1 MGEQLTRA
9 TIAVAAVVALASPSL
24 GQTLKVVAMQGE
36 ASPEPGFDYR
46 RFSKKGPSI
55 SDDTGERVAFEG
67 RATGAGKVDG
77 IFTHDPDAGGTTAVD
92 SDDPPP
98 YPPGASYRRFE
109 PRYLNPIIGSDGV
122 VVFTTTLR
130 GGFGE
135 GVYAGSGGSVDAV
148 ALTGDSVPILSGS
161 PTIDTLSFGTPAGIP
176 TTNAILMIANLSDNT
191 DAILVCSG
199 GDLDCTTPGS
209 GAYSAEVVTGD
220 SIGGGME
227 ICAITHLAAS
237 DYGIA
242 FRARVASTCPTGA
255 VEGVFRKAFGVATIH
270 TLGLV
275 GQSSGPGTPPL
286 SLFTDFRTGVDISG
300 DGSVAFQGRTSAGA
314 GTTPHNFVCV
324 PALPTDCPSTT
335 APVAA
340 ISSGD
345 ALPSGN
351 ELRTF
356 KAIRPAVTDGGDLVF
371 RGRSKGTGP
380 TDGIYTWS
388 YSADSISKIFERGDV
403 AIGSGASGPGVF
415 KNFRASLSTSDSGR
429 IAFGARIKL
438 DSKPPGTA
446 GSRYV
451 VYAYEP

>member
-1 MGEQLTRA
+1 MGEQLKRA
-9 TIAVAAVVALASPSL
+9 TIAVATALALASPSI
-24 GQTLKVVAMQGE
+24 GQTLKAVAMQGE
-36 ASPEPGFDYR
+36 ASPEAGFDYR

-55 SDDTGERVAFEG
+55 SDFGGERIAFEG
-67 RATGAGKVDG
+67 RATGAGKIDG
-77 IFTHDPDAGGTTAVD
+77 IFTHDPNGSSTTAVD

-98 YPPGASYRRFE
+98 YPPIASYRRFE
-109 PRYLNPIIGSDGV
+109 PRYLNPIIGRDGL

-135 GVYAGSGGSVDAV
+135 GVYAGSGGTVNAV
-148 ALTGDSVPILSGS
+148 ALTGDSVPLSGS

-176 TTNAILMIANLSDNT
+176 TTNAILMIANLSNNT

-199 GDLDCTTPGS
+199 GDLDCTSPG
-209 GAYSAEVVTGD
+209 GGTYAAEVVTGD
-220 SIGGGME
+220 PIDGGLN

-242 FRARVASTCPTGA
+242 FRARVASACPTGA
-255 VEGVFRKAFGVATIH
+255 VEGVFRKAFGNSTIH

-275 GQSSGPGTPPL
+275 GQSSGPSTPPG

-314 GTTPHNFVCV
+314 GTTPRNFVCLV
-324 PALPTDCPSTT
+324 ADCPSPN

-345 ALPSGN
+345 PLPGGN

-356 KAIRPAVTDGGDLVF
+356 KAVRPAVIDGGDLVF
-371 RGRSKGTGP
+371 RGRSKGIGP
-380 TDGIYTWS
+380 TDGIYRWEFAT
-388 YSADSISKIFERGDV
+388 DTISKIVERDDAATGL
-403 AIGSGASGPGVF
+403 GASGPGLF

-429 IAFGARIKL
+429 IAFSARIKL
-438 DSKPPGTA
+438 SSKPPGTS
-446 GSRYV
+446 GSRYA
-451 VYAYEP
+451 VYAFE